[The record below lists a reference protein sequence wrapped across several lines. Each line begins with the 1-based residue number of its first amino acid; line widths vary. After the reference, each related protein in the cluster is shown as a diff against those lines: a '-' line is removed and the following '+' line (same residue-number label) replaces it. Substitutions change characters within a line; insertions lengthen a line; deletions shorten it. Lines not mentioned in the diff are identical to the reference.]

1 MARAIVYTEI
11 GSPDVL
17 QLVEIPDPVAGPGE
31 VVVRI
36 EAAGVNPLDAKR
48 RSGARPMPPITEPRR
63 VGFDGA
69 GVIEALGDGVTGFA
83 IGDRVA
89 VHDGD
94 GTYASHIV
102 IAASKLDALP
112 DAVTAAEGAALGIPI
127 GTAYQCVRSLDVRPG
142 DVLLV
147 HAGSGA
153 VGQAVIQ
160 FAVDAGATVIATGSP
175 ARHDQLRE
183 LGAIPVAYGE
193 GLADRVR
200 AALDGREVTV
210 ALDCIG
216 TDEAIEVSKQ
226 LVADHDRIATIVRG
240 PDAADLGIRA
250 FSGGSPEPLTDEQVA
265 WREEAIGVAISL
277 IEKGDFQIEL
287 GAELPLAEA
296 AQAHRLIEDHAAHGK
311 ITLVP

>member
-31 VVVRI
+31 VIVRI

-127 GTAYQCVRSLDVRPG
+127 GTAYQCVRSLDVGPG

-160 FAVDAGATVIATGSP
+160 FAVDAGATVIGSP